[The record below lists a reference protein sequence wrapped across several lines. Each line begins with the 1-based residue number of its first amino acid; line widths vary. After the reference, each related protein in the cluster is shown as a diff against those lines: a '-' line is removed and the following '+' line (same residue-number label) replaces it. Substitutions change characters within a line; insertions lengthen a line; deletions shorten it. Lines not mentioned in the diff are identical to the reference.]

1 MYFNLYVLYFIIH
14 FFYLQYKY
22 NYYKMKFEVIN
33 PVIVGRMQVTYDENS
48 APDAAKKF
56 WNELSKIIVN
66 DIPKT
71 CITLKDENDKLYHYK
86 ITEQKSGKFLADF
99 MISPVDKINKD
110 AEKSLVPT
118 HDKITAQT
126 QKGGRKHRYDDS
138 PSDSSSSSS
147 SDSIDEAI
155 EKFNLINATRK
166 KSPVVYYYYNPAV
179 YEKENLFIPVF
190 TYPIIP
196 HYMEIGSFST
206 AFWG

>member
-1 MYFNLYVLYFIIH
+1 
-14 FFYLQYKY
+14 
-22 NYYKMKFEVIN
+22 MKFDVIN
-33 PVIVGRMQVTYDENS
+33 PVIVGRLQVQYDEKS

-56 WNELSKIIVN
+56 WNELAKIIVN

-99 MISPVDKINKD
+99 MITPVEKINEE
-110 AEKSLVPT
+110 AEKSLIPT
-118 HDKITAQT
+118 HETITTQT
-126 QKGGRKHRYDDS
+126 QKGGRKRRYDDS
-138 PSDSSSSSS
+138 PSESSSSSS
-147 SDSIDEAI
+147 SDDSVEEII
-155 EKFNLINATRK
+155 EKFDLINATRK

-179 YEKENLFIPVF
+179 YEKENIFIPVF

-196 HYMEIGSFST
+196 HYVEIGSFST